1 MSDFC
6 KIRRNTQEDDLNQ
19 TLNDSQIV
27 GWVASISHDHISL
40 GIQLQRTSSS
50 SGEKKKR
57 SRGEEVETIIMLQE
71 IRNYLSSAEAN

>member
-6 KIRRNTQEDDLNQ
+6 KTKRNTEEDDLNQ
-19 TLNDSQIV
+19 TLNDSQMV

-50 SGEKKKR
+50 SGEKKR
-57 SRGEEVETIIMLQE
+57 EAEE
-71 IRNYLSSAEAN
+71 RK

>member
-6 KIRRNTQEDDLNQ
+6 KTRRNTQEDDLNQ
-19 TLNDSQIV
+19 TLHDSQMV

-50 SGEKKKR
+50 SGEKKR
-57 SRGEEVETIIMLQE
+57 SRGEEVETIILLQE